1 MISTTLLS
9 LESPFILFYC
19 IPIIRANC
27 FLLEDHKD
35 SSNKDVH
42 PSRDFFFL
50 GKSSSSHRG
59 NWWVESELISLS

>member
-1 MISTTLLS
+1 MEWQIMISTTLLS

-19 IPIIRANC
+19 IPIIGANC

-42 PSRDFFFL
+42 PSRDFFF
-50 GKSSSSHRG
+50 
-59 NWWVESELISLS
+59 